1 MLCYFFLNLSKIDIL
16 ENLRFLARSFSA
28 SCVLTC
34 PVESKPNSR
43 MIKMKTIGV
52 VLMASS
58 IIDKKSPRR
67 GRRAEH
73 QSTDSRRQTRRRDAS
88 RSLQR
93 LDLSS
98 YYFLKRSK
106 IDISGNL
113 RFLARSAGGL
123 PNHWPQNSTQ
133 LLNKDECFHFSS
145 SQALR
150 DRSFVLQRSER
161 LSS

>member
-1 MLCYFFLNLSKIDIL
+1 MVVVNSVHVLVCYFFLNLPKIDIS

-73 QSTDSRRQTRRRDAS
+73 QSTDSRRQIRRRDTS

-93 LDLSS
+93 LDLAS

-113 RFLARSAGGL
+113 RFLARSVGGL
-123 PNHWPQNSTQ
+123 PNH
-133 LLNKDECFHFSS
+133 
-145 SQALR
+145 
-150 DRSFVLQRSER
+150 
-161 LSS
+161 

>member
-1 MLCYFFLNLSKIDIL
+1 MLLSIALLFLSQSFEDRYFRKFEISWAI
-16 ENLRFLARSFSA
+16 FSA

-113 RFLARSAGGL
+113 RFLARSVGGL
-123 PNHWPQNSTQ
+123 PNH
-133 LLNKDECFHFSS
+133 
-145 SQALR
+145 
-150 DRSFVLQRSER
+150 
-161 LSS
+161 